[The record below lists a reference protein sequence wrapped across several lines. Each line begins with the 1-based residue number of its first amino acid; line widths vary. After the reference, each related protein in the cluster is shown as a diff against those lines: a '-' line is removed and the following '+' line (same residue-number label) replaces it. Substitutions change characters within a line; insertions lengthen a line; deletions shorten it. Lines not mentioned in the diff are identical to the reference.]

1 MADPLLQGFYSL
13 SRDTNKVSRDDSGS
27 VVSDLLPELDLS
39 MNDEE
44 LIALK
49 RDWLKAWEP
58 YAREIEKKQKDN
70 EDYWLGSQFNPGDG
84 KRPIVDNLIFESLE
98 TFLPIATRPK
108 ADPVVEGDDTP
119 QGQQVAD
126 KTRKMLSFITD
137 NFAYNLKMKQVA
149 RYWALYMLGAMKV
162 GWSMKENDITCAA
175 IRPQKLILDP
185 RATIEECQYTGYY
198 IGEYLE
204 DMASD
209 LVLRFPNKKKVIED
223 KVHERMGTTVQYV
236 MWSTDDYV
244 FWTLDDE
251 VLAKNKNPHWN
262 YEQQQPGQ
270 TDEYGNPGRPQSV
283 PGKNH
288 FKNRKKPYV
297 FLSIFS
303 LGKQPHDDTNLVQ
316 QNIPLQDLINKRL
329 VQMDKNADNANGG
342 LAVSGDAFT
351 EEQAKNA
358 AKAKRNGGVVWV
370 PTGPVQNA
378 IVELNG
384 AQIPNF
390 VYESLVDYRNELRN
404 IFGTRGST
412 AQGTI
417 QDRTV
422 RGKQQIKG
430 QDGDRIGGGVSTY
443 LEQFTDNVF
452 NWFVQLMYVY
462 YDEPHYATVLGKER
476 AHEYIQLSMQDLA
489 TTKLLVGVKPGS
501 MIPHDPVTK
510 REEALQLWAE
520 HGIDPITFFDRLEF
534 PNPRESAKN
543 LFLWLSDPIQ
553 LFPDLAQQQ
562 GQKPQEKPPSVAIN
576 FKDLPPEGQVQA
588 AGAAGIQ
595 INPQSVVQH
604 QATQQLQQTQ
614 QSVHGHALQNASAQQ
629 AQQHKLQQMQVQQSH
644 QAQSQSQ
651 SEAHQTKQAALT
663 AKQKPKPS
671 AK

>member
-1 MADPLLQGFYSL
+1 MADPLLQGYYSL
-13 SRDTNKVSRDDSGS
+13 SKDVNKVGSESDTAS
-27 VVSDLLPELDLS
+27 VVSELLPELDLS
-39 MNDEE
+39 MTDDE
-44 LIALK
+44 LVALK
-49 RDWLKAWEP
+49 RDWIKQWEP
-58 YAREIEKKQKDN
+58 YSREIEKQQKEN
-70 EDYWLGSQFNPGDG
+70 EEYWLGAQYNPGDG
-84 KRPIVDNLIFESLE
+84 KRPIIDNLIFESLE

-108 ADPVVEGDDTP
+108 PDPLVEGDGSP
-119 QGQQVAD
+119 QGQEVA
-126 KTRKMLSFITD
+126 KNVRHMLAYLAD
-137 NFAYNLKMKQVA
+137 DLAYNLKVKQVA
-149 RYWALYMLGAMKV
+149 RYWALYMLGVIKV

-185 RATIEECQYTGYY
+185 KSTIQECEYDGYY
-198 IGEYLE
+198 VGEYLE

-209 LVLRFPNKKKVIED
+209 LVLRFPKKTKYITD
-223 KVHERMGTTVQYV
+223 KVHGKMGTTVQYL
-236 MWSTDDYV
+236 MWTTDDYV

-262 YEQQQPGQ
+262 YDQEQPGQ
-270 TDEYGNPGRPQSV
+270 MDEMGTAGPTQQI

-303 LGKQPHDDTNLVQ
+303 LGKQPHDEANLVR

-351 EEQAKNA
+351 EEQASKA

-417 QDRTV
+417 QDKTV
-422 RGKQQIKG
+422 RGKMQIKG
-430 QDGDRIGGGVSTY
+430 QDSDRIGGGISTY

-476 AHEYIQLSMQDLA
+476 AQEYIQLTNTDFSA
-489 TTKLLVGVKPGS
+489 KLLVGVKEGS
-501 MIPHDPVTK
+501 MIPQDPITK
-510 REEALQLWAE
+510 REEALMLWSQ

-543 LFLWLSDPIQ
+543 LFLWLSDPVA

-562 GQKPQEKPPSVAIN
+562 GQKQQEKPPSVAIN
-576 FKDLPPEGQVQA
+576 FKDLPPEGKVQA

-595 INPQSVVQH
+595 LNPASVIQ
-604 QATQQLQQTQ
+604 QDATERLQETQQQI
-614 QSVHGHALQNASAQQ
+614 HGHALQSASATQ
-629 AQQHKLQQMQVQQSH
+629 AHQHKLQLLQIQQQH
-644 QAQSQSQ
+644 QAQ
-651 SEAHQTKQAALT
+651 QAKVQ
-663 AKQKPKPS
+663 AKKPKS
-671 AK
+671 NAK